1 MIFLWEKTFTIPF
14 YLQHISYL
22 LQAAINK
29 YYQSGQC
36 EIEVY
41 LSYHVIVMELETRSR
56 PEFPQATWNEA
67 REEDTGR
74 STACI
79 DNISRTHQS
88 VHVVLTLPWEQRRDQ
103 ARGEQSGV
111 FTSCV

>member
-1 MIFLWEKTFTIPF
+1 MIFLWEKMFTIPF

-22 LQAAINK
+22 LQAAINN
-29 YYQSGQC
+29 YYPSGQC

-41 LSYHVIVMELETRSR
+41 LSYQVNVMELETWSR

-67 REEDTGR
+67 REEDTER
-74 STACI
+74 SIACI
-79 DNISRTHQS
+79 NNIGRTHHS
-88 VHVVLTLPWEQRRDQ
+88 AHVVLTLPWEQRRDQ
-103 ARGEQSGV
+103 ERGEQSGV